1 MDKLLDPSFWETS
14 WKTFWSAPGVA
25 IPLLLV
31 WAAVVWWFRG
41 LLKDREISGL
51 KGQID
56 TLEQRRLLAVEQ
68 RAAVEEKKTELFE
81 KVDALEQQIT
91 SLQRQIDQVLR
102 PIGHDGK
109 PLRHMDRLP
118 SDWEVLSTPKE
129 FAEEWLK
136 KLATS
141 VSSVDAIKQS
151 ITELSS
157 ANDQLDRTLSRT
169 GLVPL
174 NQEERDALR
183 AIMRRKAS
191 S

>member
-51 KGQID
+51 KGQIY

-68 RAAVEEKKTELFE
+68 RAAVEEKKTELLE

-91 SLQRQIDQVLR
+91 SLRQIEQVLR
-102 PIGHDGK
+102 QIGHDG
-109 PLRHMDRLP
+109 LRYMDRLP
-118 SDWEVLSTPKE
+118 SDWEALSTPKG

-157 ANDQLDRTLSRT
+157 ANYQLDRTLSRT

>member
-1 MDKLLDPSFWETS
+1 
-14 WKTFWSAPGVA
+14 V
-25 IPLLLV
+25 
-31 WAAVVWWFRG
+31 R
-41 LLKDREISGL
+41 
-51 KGQID
+51 
-56 TLEQRRLLAVEQ
+56 
-68 RAAVEEKKTELFE
+68 
-81 KVDALEQQIT
+81 
-91 SLQRQIDQVLR
+91 RQIGRDR
-102 PIGHDGK
+102 K

-118 SDWEVLSTPKE
+118 SDWEERLSTPN
-129 FAEEWLK
+129 AEEWVK

-183 AIMRRKAS
+183 AIMRRKAK
-191 S
+191 